1 MLHEHL
7 MAELGRE
14 RTCPDSELCA
24 SCPPQLR
31 PGGARSCLPR
41 VRMGALSLSEI
52 SSKAFLDFIKQ
63 DLTTKVGETQ
73 LTYIPLS
80 IFIDITDI

>member
-1 MLHEHL
+1 
-7 MAELGRE
+7 
-14 RTCPDSELCA
+14 
-24 SCPPQLR
+24 
-31 PGGARSCLPR
+31 
-41 VRMGALSLSEI
+41 MGALSLSEI